1 MKAIQKLAVGG
12 AGLFA
17 TIIVV
22 LVIGYAMLR
31 SAPQFYRRAK
41 LSPEQAA
48 AAAENAERTINAA
61 RQKVALAHASERQRT
76 TNPSIAVEPL
86 TMTFSAAELN
96 SFFDKWAD
104 VSGWKAHWQPYLSE
118 PEVFLSD
125 GRVILAGDLKE
136 VKTLVSLHFRPEL
149 DEKGQLRLNLV
160 KVLGGRLPLP
170 DMVLAPQK
178 EKLESALRNQ
188 LPNWQDGAK
197 ISSTGTANLD
207 AVAAAMSKLL
217 LAGLEN
223 KSADSTFF
231 LPLDYTGRKNVPV
244 KLTKLS
250 VDDKGVTLT
259 AVPLNSDEREQMI
272 KRIRGQ

>member
-12 AGLFA
+12 AGLFT

-61 RQKVALAHASERQRT
+61 RQKVAAGMHPQRQNA

-96 SFFDKWAD
+96 SFFDKWAE
-104 VSGWKAHWQPYLSE
+104 VSGWKAHWQPYLND
-118 PEVFLSD
+118 PEVFLGD

-178 EKLESALRNQ
+178 EKLESA
-188 LPNWQDGAK
+188 PA
-197 ISSTGTANLD
+197 ISSR
-207 AVAAAMSKLL
+207 
-217 LAGLEN
+217 
-223 KSADSTFF
+223 
-231 LPLDYTGRKNVPV
+231 TGRSARRFHRPGPR
-244 KLTKLS
+244 T
-250 VDDKGVTLT
+250 
-259 AVPLNSDEREQMI
+259 
-272 KRIRGQ
+272 